1 MRTMCDYSN
10 IEYLSMVKF
19 YVIENFNASAARR
32 RYSDP
37 EHLNSLQ
44 RGGVPN
50 PRTPSTTIFIAVWQ
64 RLLDYGQFRT
74 PKYMRDDTRVS
85 NKSKCN
91 GKLAARILEYFE
103 TNPGSSIRKAAQHF
117 EVSAYYI
124 SNLLKN
130 ESDEESPPH
139 SKNDISEK
147 DEVLANV
154 YHYLKKERDE
164 RSDKTVSTMELR
176 HRTARACG
184 VAEHAVRRVLK
195 LQRAKENPDLKPRKR
210 RPKKASTPP
219 QHEQQS
225 ASDDEMDGEEA
236 EMTLAQL
243 KQRQQSQ
250 DGAERPATT
259 QKPNH
264 KRRGRKR
271 KANTP
276 PPEQQDESDSDE
288 PEVIVKTDANS
299 EDECIEFNPLS
310 SDDETLKPDVTDAT
324 VENGLQ
330 QEEQTEEIAD
340 TLFVKIEPRE
350 YEDSANH
357 LNGSLEVKTENPED
371 TQDGLS

>member
-1 MRTMCDYSN
+1 MPNEFSN
-10 IEYLSMVKF
+10 IEYLSMIKF
-19 YVIENFNASAARR
+19 YVVEKFNANAARR
-32 RYSDP
+32 LYSDP
-37 EHLNSLQ
+37 QHLNGLQ
-44 RGGVPN
+44 RRGIPN
-50 PRTPSTTIFIAVWQ
+50 PRIPSNKTFIAVWQ
-64 RLLDYGQFRT
+64 RLLDYGQFCL
-74 PKYMRDDTRVS
+74 PIYMLHKNTTVT
-85 NKSKCN
+85 NNKCN
-91 GKLAARILEYFE
+91 DKLAARVAEYFK
-103 TNPGSSIRKAAQHF
+103 TNPCSSIRKAGRHF
-117 EVSAYYI
+117 NVSGGLI
-124 SNLLKN
+124 TRLLKN
-130 ESDEESPPH
+130 ESEEESPPH

-154 YHYLKKERDE
+154 YHYFKKERDE
-164 RSDKTVSTMELR
+164 RADKTVSTMELR
-176 HRTARACG
+176 HRTARVCG
-184 VAEHAVRRVLK
+184 VPEHAVRRVLK

-276 PPEQQDESDSDE
+276 PPEH
-288 PEVIVKTDANS
+288 K
-299 EDECIEFNPLS
+299 FNPLS

-330 QEEQTEEIAD
+330 QEEQTEEVVE
-340 TLFVKIEPRE
+340 TLIVKIEPRE

-357 LNGSLEVKTENPED
+357 LNGSLEVKIENPESSRGS
-371 TQDGLS
+371 TF